1 MDHNY
6 QKHIEKYTW
15 VIEELSKFEDMEQ
28 HCRNIQKI
36 IDDLTQMINNI
47 EYNSDIDTALTRQ
60 RAVAREIYIK
70 KGSIKYTFHISFEKV
85 IESYKGMA

>member
-1 MDHNY
+1 
-6 QKHIEKYTW
+6 
-15 VIEELSKFEDMEQ
+15 MEQ

-47 EYNSDIDTALTRQ
+47 NYNSDIDTALTRQ

-70 KGSIKYTFHISFEKV
+70 KGTIKYTFHILFSKDV
-85 IESYKGMA
+85 N